1 MRPLLCALLLC
12 AHLAAHAGGAC
23 RDDSYCAS
31 GFSCQPVASACVGN
45 PLDRSCRV
53 TRCLPA
59 PTSRLPVGEPSS
71 VEFGCSLQGTPAVVF
86 DAYGPDKHARL
97 AISGR
102 PLEGILQGVLEMPLP
117 QPMVAVCEPNA
128 CRFVGGTVRLLS
140 PASVRPGST
149 LDGIVYVDDP
159 LGPAYIPFRAIINTS
174 RKPQS
179 CR

>member
-1 MRPLLCALLLC
+1 MRPWLCALLLGT
-12 AHLAAHAGGAC
+12 HFAAVAGGAC

-31 GFSCQPVASACVGN
+31 GFSCRPVASSCEGN
-45 PLDRSCRV
+45 PLNSACRV
-53 TRCLPA
+53 KRCLPA
-59 PTSRLPVGEPSS
+59 STSRSPVGTPST

-128 CRFVGGTVRLLS
+128 CRFVGGAVRLLS
-140 PASVRPGST
+140 PASARPGST

-174 RKPQS
+174 NKPHS